1 MSAKIDNVPKWVRI
15 AVGFLALVNLAFG
28 IMSYIDMSVLFK
40 DGAGL
45 DLGNTILK
53 HANYE
58 FAARNLAIGLALVF
72 VTIIKGSPEALVILT
87 IVRALIEI
95 QTIIIF
101 LVQGH
106 ISTMLIMPLAFLVV
120 EVFII
125 KTLIGVIKKEEERLE
140 KLA

>member
-15 AVGFLALVNLAFG
+15 TVGALALLNLAFG
-28 IMSYIDMSVLFK
+28 VMSYIDMSVLFK

-45 DLGNTILK
+45 DLSNAVLK

-58 FAARNLAIGLALVF
+58 FAARNLAIGLALIF
-72 VTIIKGSPEALVILT
+72 VTIIKGAPEALVILT

-95 QTIIIF
+95 QTIIIS
-101 LVQGH
+101 LVQGQ
-106 ISTMLIMPLAFLVV
+106 ISAMLLVPLVFLVV

-125 KTLIGVIKKEEERLE
+125 KTLIGVIKKEEELLE
-140 KLA
+140 KRA